1 MSNKIVS
8 IAALRVPAG
17 RLFASDAAHKGVQPV
32 DRVSKVAI
40 HMQSAGSSF
49 ETPNKK
55 NELRLQL
62 IYINNN
68 NNNNRYAS
76 NYRII

>member
-1 MSNKIVS
+1 
-8 IAALRVPAG
+8 
-17 RLFASDAAHKGVQPV
+17 V

-49 ETPNKK
+49 ETPNKR
-55 NELRLQL
+55 NELCLQL

-68 NNNNRYAS
+68 NNNDRYAV
-76 NYRII
+76 N